1 MGKSNQNSSFID
13 AVISNANANQQ
24 VLSSQLAEVARDAKA
39 EREDYF
45 GRAMDNMSKTA
56 YNLNATV
63 NQGVV
68 DTRNEIHSAKNEII
82 SEVRNNS
89 CKPKVFGPLDW
100 IVVLIFT
107 VIGGVS
113 GWFYSQLMI
122 DHQIAAW
129 VDRVDTINFVR
140 DAAGNIT
147 NITNTTSAVTLWPVV
162 ALTIFLFAVIGFG
175 LGYIISECIRAKES
189 D

>member
-1 MGKSNQNSSFID
+1 
-13 AVISNANANQQ
+13 
-24 VLSSQLAEVARDAKA
+24 
-39 EREDYF
+39 
-45 GRAMDNMSKTA
+45 
-56 YNLNATV
+56 
-63 NQGVV
+63 
-68 DTRNEIHSAKNEII
+68 
-82 SEVRNNS
+82 
-89 CKPKVFGPLDW
+89 
-100 IVVLIFT
+100 
-107 VIGGVS
+107 
-113 GWFYSQLMI
+113 MI